1 MADHEGG
8 EMGLIEIEVAYAK
21 PEEQVIITINVP
33 QETTIEQAVELSGLL
48 ARFPEIGRSEI
59 KAGVF
64 GVVRKP
70 GQAVKQ
76 GDRVEIYRP
85 LIHDPKEARR
95 QRALKK

>member
-1 MADHEGG
+1 MVDSASAE
-8 EMGLIEIEVAYAK
+8 EGLIEVEVAYAK
-21 PEEQVIITINVP
+21 PEEQVIVTVKVP
-33 QETTIEQAVELSGLL
+33 QGTTIEQAVELSGLL
-48 ARFPEIGRSEI
+48 ARFPEISCSES

-64 GVVRKP
+64 GMVCKP

-76 GDRVEIYRP
+76 GDRVEVYRP